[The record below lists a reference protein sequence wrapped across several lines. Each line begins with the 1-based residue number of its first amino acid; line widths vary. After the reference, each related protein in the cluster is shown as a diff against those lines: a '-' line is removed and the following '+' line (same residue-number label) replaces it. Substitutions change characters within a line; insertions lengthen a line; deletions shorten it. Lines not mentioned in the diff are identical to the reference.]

1 MVNIIEKI
9 SEINP
14 KAITLVGLDEAIM
27 GTSLTVD
34 DELPRLAYSV
44 EKILEILMNRDG
56 MTRDEAQEFFDFN
69 IFNAYMGE
77 YNPSFIFDTEPQPIK
92 KEVKLDVN
100 ETRYIYERNPDTG
113 DIFRRK
119 FGDYNT
125 KREKIN

>member
-1 MVNIIEKI
+1 METIIEKI
-9 SEINP
+9 TEVNP
-14 KAITLVGLDEAIM
+14 KAITLVGLDEAIV

-77 YNPSFIFDTEPQPIK
+77 YNPSFIFHMELQSIK

-119 FGDYNT
+119 FGDYKT

>member
-1 MVNIIEKI
+1 MERIIEKI
-9 SEINP
+9 AEINP
-14 KAITLVGLDEAIM
+14 KAITLEGLDKAIV

-44 EKILEILMNRDG
+44 EKILEILTNRDG

-77 YNPSFIFDTEPQPIK
+77 YNPSFIVDMEPNPTR
-92 KEVKLDVN
+92 KEVKLDIN

-119 FGDYNT
+119 FGDYKT
-125 KREKIN
+125 KKEKIN

>member
-1 MVNIIEKI
+1 MERIIEKI
-9 SEINP
+9 AEINP
-14 KAITLVGLDEAIM
+14 KAITLEGLDKAVV
-27 GTSLTVD
+27 GTALTVD

-44 EKILEILMNRDG
+44 EKIVEILMNRDG

-77 YNPSFIFDTEPQPIK
+77 YNPSFIFDMEPNPTR
-92 KEVKLDVN
+92 KEVKLDIN

-119 FGDYNT
+119 FGDYKT